1 MNKKQF
7 ILYYIIDLIFVVL
20 FIIGWVQCFETEDL
34 PLIGKML
41 LVFSFSTL
49 NAMIMN
55 LVNIVYEQSKKL
67 EEEKKNEKV

>member
-1 MNKKQF
+1 MNKRQF
-7 ILYYIIDLIFVVL
+7 ILYYIIDLIFVIL